1 MEDRLLIKARNS
13 PIIATAIH
21 DGHFIPKEFL
31 DNMSLEEHERS
42 HEEDPYTGFMADLP
56 VNTVIAEN
64 SRFLADLNRP
74 RNKCIYKT
82 PDDAWGLTVWKQP
95 LSTQKEQQLLDYY
108 DTFYTK
114 IKQLLENII
123 NQHGC
128 LLVLDIHTY
137 NYRRQNPQE
146 KASKQQNPEINIGTK
161 NNLPH
166 ARALI
171 DTFIDFLSQSKIYGH
186 RPDVRENIKFQG
198 GEFSKWI
205 ANYYGQ
211 YGCVL
216 SIEFKKT
223 FMDEW
228 TGRANIKH
236 LMDIQATL
244 KDSIPLLKKE
254 LKKFKSLTAL

>member
-1 MEDRLLIKARNS
+1 MEDRLLIKVRNS

-21 DGHFIPKEFL
+21 DGHFIPTAFL

-42 HEEDPYTGFMADLP
+42 HEEDPYTAFMADLP

-95 LSTQKEQQLLDYY
+95 LSKQKEKQLLNYY
-108 DTFYTK
+108 DTFYARM
-114 IKQLLENII
+114 KQLLDKVIS
-123 NQHGC
+123 QHGFFV
-128 LLVLDIHTY
+128 VLDIHSY
-137 NYRRQNPQE
+137 NYRRQSPQE
-146 KASKQQNPEINIGTK
+146 EAPRSENPEINIGTK
-161 NNLPH
+161 NNQH
-166 ARALI
+166 HTRTLI
-171 DTFIDFLSQSKIYGH
+171 NAFIDFLSQSKIYGH

-205 ANYYGQ
+205 STHYGR

-216 SIEFKKT
+216 SVEFKKT

-228 TGRANIKH
+228 TGRVNIKH
-236 LMDIQATL
+236 LMDIHATL
-244 KDSIPLLKKE
+244 KNSIPLLKKE
-254 LKKFKSLTAL
+254 IRSLKA